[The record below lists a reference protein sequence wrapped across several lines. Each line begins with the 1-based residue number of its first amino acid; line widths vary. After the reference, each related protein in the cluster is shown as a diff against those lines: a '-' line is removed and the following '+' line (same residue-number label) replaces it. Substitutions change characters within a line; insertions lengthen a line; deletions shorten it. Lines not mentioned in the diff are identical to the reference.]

1 MTLLAGTDRPS
12 QMLLFFLIAG
22 IMLMQSG
29 RSFAETWVDRDG
41 NSWMSI
47 DYKEITLVS
56 VGGFEYFDRIFND
69 LDTENSR
76 LNLCFGPESTTGK
89 PTACL
94 NGLLVTGGSYKDDQV
109 RTLRLSTREYG
120 FFTALTEGALRAGAE
135 VVVSIDNGEVY
146 ASYHLN
152 RNFTPSDKSLSIIVD
167 SDDSLKKPRLTP
179 NAGSI

>member
-1 MTLLAGTDRPS
+1 
-12 QMLLFFLIAG
+12 MLLFFLIAG
-22 IMLMQSG
+22 LILIHSG
-29 RSFAETWVDRDG
+29 RSIAETWVDRDG

-56 VGGFEYFDRIFND
+56 VGGFEYFDRIFDD
-69 LDTENSR
+69 LDTKNSR
-76 LNLCFGPESTTGK
+76 LNLCFGPDTTSGK

-94 NGLLVTGGSYKDDQV
+94 NGLLVTVGSHKDDQV
-109 RTLRLSTREYG
+109 RTIRLSTREYG

-146 ASYHLN
+146 AAYHLH

-167 SDDSLKKPRLTP
+167 SNDSLKKPSRP
-179 NAGSI
+179 RNARSI